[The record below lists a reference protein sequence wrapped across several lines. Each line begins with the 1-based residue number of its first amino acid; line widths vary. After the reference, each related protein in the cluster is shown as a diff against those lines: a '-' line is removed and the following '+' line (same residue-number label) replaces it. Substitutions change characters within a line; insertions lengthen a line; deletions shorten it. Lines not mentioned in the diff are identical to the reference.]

1 MKSDI
6 AIHLPGMERAPALTG
21 SATTVRRRQNTHK
34 LVSGIL
40 GITAEVLFSLGL
52 ILVGFLIS
60 MIFGR

>member
-6 AIHLPGMERAPALTG
+6 AIHLPGIERAPALTG
-21 SATTVRRRQNTHK
+21 NANAVRRGQSAHK

>member
-6 AIHLPGMERAPALTG
+6 AIHLPGMERAPSLTG
-21 SATTVRRRQNTHK
+21 NATAAGRRQNIHK
-34 LVSGIL
+34 LVSGVL
-40 GITAEVLFSLGL
+40 GITAEVLFSLAL